1 MQIFDLSHTIVHGE
15 VTYPGLPAPRI
26 VPHLAREDS
35 RSHYSEGTEFQLDT
49 ITMVGNTGTYIDAPF
64 TRYEGGKDLADLTLE
79 TLVGLPANVFH
90 VERGHSR
97 KIDVET
103 FQGRRDLSG
112 SAVLVDFGWDQ
123 HFGTDR
129 YGVDAPYL
137 TAAACEYLADQN
149 VALVGVDSVNIDDT
163 QGGGER
169 PAHSILLAAGIHIV
183 EHLTNLSVL
192 PETGALFT
200 AVAPKIRSFGTFP
213 VRAFA
218 QVPNSL

>member
-1 MQIFDLSHTIVHGE
+1 MRIVDLSHTIVAGE

-26 VPHLAREDS
+26 STHLAREES
-35 RSHYSEGTEFQLDT
+35 RNHYVDGTEFQLDT

-64 TRYEGGKDLADLTLE
+64 TRYEGGKDLADLPLE

-90 VERGHSR
+90 IEQGHSR
-97 KIDVET
+97 KIDVDT
-103 FQGRRDLSG
+103 FMGRKDLTG
-112 SAVLVDFGWDQ
+112 SAVLVNFGWDK

-137 TAAACEYLADQN
+137 TADACQYLLENN

-183 EHLTNLSVL
+183 EHLTNLGAL
-192 PETGALFT
+192 PETGAFFT
-200 AVAPKIRSFGTFP
+200 AVPPKIRSFGTFP
-213 VRAFA
+213 IRAFA
-218 QVPNSL
+218 QISG

>member
-1 MQIFDLSHTIVHGE
+1 MRIVDLSHTIIDGQ
-15 VTYPGLPAPRI
+15 VTYPGLPSPKI
-26 VPHLAREDS
+26 SPHLAREES
-35 RSHYSEGTEFQLDT
+35 RSHYAEGTEFQLDT

-64 TRYEGGKDLADLTLE
+64 TRYEGGKDLADLSLE

-90 VERGHSR
+90 IERGHPR
-97 KIDVET
+97 KIDIDT
-103 FQGRRDLSG
+103 FQGRNNLTG
-112 SAVLVDFGWDQ
+112 SAVLVNFGWDK
-123 HFGTDR
+123 HFGTEG

-137 TAAACEYLADQN
+137 TADACQFLVDN
-149 VALVGVDSVNIDDT
+149 RVALVGVDSVNIDDT

-183 EHLTNLSVL
+183 EHLTNLSNL
-192 PETGALFT
+192 PETGSLFT

-218 QVPNSL
+218 QLQN